1 MELFYILL
9 TLVAGIM
16 MPIQPGINAQLAMMV
31 NGPLVASLIS
41 FFVGTVT
48 LFLYCLVVRIDWP
61 TSQGLGQIPWWMWTG
76 GVLGAFFVTVTVVV
90 ARELGAVSMLSLLIA
105 GQMLAAVVLD
115 HFGWAGFSV
124 QGVSVLR
131 LVGVVLLVTGAVMIQ
146 KF

>member
-1 MELFYILL
+1 
-9 TLVAGIM
+9 
-16 MPIQPGINAQLAMMV
+16 
-31 NGPLVASLIS
+31 
-41 FFVGTVT
+41 
-48 LFLYCLVVRIDWP
+48 
-61 TSQGLGQIPWWMWTG
+61 MWTG